1 MDAWRVIV
9 KPPGMRLTI
18 ARHTSVASGEL
29 LKSSLLPLP
38 PLSLPL
44 SLPLLPLPLP
54 PPLSP
59 LPLTLPN
66 AP

>member
-18 ARHTSVASGEL
+18 ARHTSVTPGEL

-44 SLPLLPLPLP
+44 
-54 PPLSP
+54 PPLP

>member
-18 ARHTSVASGEL
+18 ARHTSVASEEL
-29 LKSSLLPLP
+29 LKSSLLPL
-38 PLSLPL
+38 SLPL
-44 SLPLLPLPLP
+44 PLLLLPLP

>member
-44 SLPLLPLPLP
+44 
-54 PPLSP
+54 PPLSLPPLP

>member
-29 LKSSLLPLP
+29 LKSSLLPLSLPLP

-44 SLPLLPLPLP
+44 P
-54 PPLSP
+54 P

>member
-38 PLSLPL
+38 PLSLPPL
-44 SLPLLPLPLP
+44 SLPLPPLSL
-54 PPLSP
+54 PLSP

>member
-18 ARHTSVASGEL
+18 ARHTSVTPGEL
-29 LKSSLLPLP
+29 LKSSLLPLSLPLP

-44 SLPLLPLPLP
+44 P
-54 PPLSP
+54 P

>member
-18 ARHTSVASGEL
+18 ARHTFVASGEL

-38 PLSLPL
+38 PLP
-44 SLPLLPLPLP
+44 LPLLPLP
-54 PPLSP
+54 PLSLPLPP